1 MNTALLL
8 TVCVLSGVAAIPVK
22 YDAPPGVVAPANN
35 LRGSDA
41 APGKPTPAS
50 DSAAPEFPVA
60 GSGNAVVAAAPA
72 PASAPTKPP
81 FVDERGDRGH
91 FYYSDECEDCFYKAP
106 QCGCKPAVEYFAC
119 LTAHCHSSNGTRF
132 NEKCSAL
139 SNQCGSELDIDCKG
153 PQTVCE
159 SKFNQLPTGGI
170 GLTLDLENTHDD
182 AFCGPT
188 GVCIGDMHMK
198 ANIHMGLQ
206 DNASAAGAP
215 AAAPP
220 AATWLE
226 CGRPKVSKADV
237 NNNSQWDLCRAEVAV
252 VGEALTAACDLP
264 NTWTLDVAK
273 DKKVYCLLTEGPSGS
288 PPKRLTSPAW
298 HYISNAHED
307 KQKKAANPP
316 APKPAAKKAPEPST
330 TKAPK
335 PAAKKAEKKAAKPAE
350 KKAEKPAEGISGKPV
365 RTARQSSTK
374 KDEDESS
381 KLPWMRNK
389 AKDTVTLPE
398 KTEEPAR
405 HTNDASGL
413 PWMQS
418 KEPKADASAKTAPKK
433 QAPKK
438 KAPKKE
444 APKDEEEEIEE
455 EEYAP
460 VAPVEPKDDAKQT
473 EESTEETE
481 PVKDRMAETATGEE
495 RREDKVEDEAK
506 GDEAKS
512 EEADEEDEG
521 NPDKEEDDDKTG
533 LRW

>member
-8 TVCVLSGVAAIPVK
+8 AVCVLSGVAAIPVK

-41 APGKPTPAS
+41 APGKPIPAS
-50 DSAAPEFPVA
+50 DSVAPEFPVA
-60 GSGNAVVAAAPA
+60 GSGSAVVAAAPA
-72 PASAPTKPP
+72 PAGAPTKPP
-81 FVDERGDRGH
+81 FVDERGERGH
-91 FYYSDECEDCFYKAP
+91 FYYSDACEDCFYKAP

-188 GVCIGDMHMK
+188 GVCIGEMHMK
-198 ANIHMGLQ
+198 ANIHMGLP

-237 NNNSQWDLCRAEVAV
+237 NNNSQWEICRAEVAV

-298 HYISNAHED
+298 HYISNAHD
-307 KQKKAANPP
+307 KQAKAADPP
-316 APKPAAKKAPEPST
+316 APRPAAKNAPEPAS

-335 PAAKKAEKKAAKPAE
+335 PAAKKAEKKVAKPAE
-350 KKAEKPAEGISGKPV
+350 KPV
-365 RTARQSSTK
+365 EK
-374 KDEDESS
+374 KDEDDSS
-381 KLPWMRNK
+381 KLPWMRNRPK
-389 AKDTVTLPE
+389 ETVTLPE
-398 KTEEPAR
+398 KPTEEPAR
-405 HTNDASGL
+405 QTNDASGL

-418 KEPKADASAKTAPKK
+418 KEPKADADAKKAPKK

-438 KAPKKE
+438 DAPKKE
-444 APKDEEEEIEE
+444 PPKDEEEEIEE
-455 EEYAP
+455 EEFAP
-460 VAPVEPKDDAKQT
+460 VAPVEPKDDDKQN

-481 PVKDRMAETATGEE
+481 PVEDRMAETASGEE
-495 RREDKVEDEAK
+495 SVEDRVEDEAK
-506 GDEAKS
+506 GDEAKN
-512 EEADEEDEG
+512 EQADEEDEG
-521 NPDKEEDDDKTG
+521 NPDREEDDDKTG